1 MAQIFDIEVVIW
13 SGLIFEI
20 NVCTK
25 RTFMKPLLKKLIH
38 FVKSEWFLLVMLG
51 AIGLIVWLFEVLS

>member
-1 MAQIFDIEVVIW
+1 
-13 SGLIFEI
+13 
-20 NVCTK
+20 
-25 RTFMKPLLKKLIH
+25 MKPLFKKVMH